1 MGRRWEIQLVWLL
14 LSLNLFPYTCCAD
27 MKGRLEST
35 MRVSEVISL

>member
-1 MGRRWEIQLVWLL
+1 MGSRWEIQLVWLL